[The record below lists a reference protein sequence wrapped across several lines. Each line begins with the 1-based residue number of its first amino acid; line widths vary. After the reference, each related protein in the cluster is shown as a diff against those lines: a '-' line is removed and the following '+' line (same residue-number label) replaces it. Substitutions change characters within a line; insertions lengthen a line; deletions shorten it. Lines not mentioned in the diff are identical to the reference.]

1 MFDTSPWA
9 VTEAAFERGDAMSG
23 KRYLVTGGTGFIGSA
38 IVRRLVEDGHA
49 VRVLDNNSRGN
60 LSRLADVQDDI
71 EFVEADIRDAAAV
84 TKAAEQ
90 TQSIIHLAYVNGTE
104 FFYSKPE
111 LVLDIAIRGM
121 LAVLDAC
128 RANDIG
134 ELVLASSSEVY
145 QTPPTIPTPED
156 VPMVVPDVLNP
167 RFSYGGGKIAC
178 ELMATN
184 YGRTGFERVMTFRP
198 HNVYGPDMGWEHVLP
213 QFAMRASESI
223 AATPSGP
230 VDFQIQGD
238 GTQTRSFVH
247 VDDFATGVMCL
258 LERGEHQN
266 IYNIGNPE
274 ELTIREVVEETFA
287 ILGREPRIVEG
298 ELTAGSTQRRCPDIS
313 KLAGLGYSPAIP
325 FAQGL
330 PSLVDWYVKHGA
342 QRQR

>member
-1 MFDTSPWA
+1 MGS
-9 VTEAAFERGDAMSG
+9 

-38 IVRRLVEDGHA
+38 IVKRLVAEGHS
-49 VRVLDNNSRGN
+49 VCVLDNNSRGN
-60 LSRLADVQDDI
+60 FSRLAEIENDI

-84 TKAAEQ
+84 AAAAKGRQ
-90 TQSIIHLAYVNGTE
+90 AIIHLAYVNGTE

-128 RANDIG
+128 RASDIG

-167 RFSYGGGKIAC
+167 RYSYGGGKIAC

-184 YGRTGFERVMTFRP
+184 YGRNGFDRVMTFRP

-213 QFAMRASESI
+213 QFTMRAMDAI

-230 VDFQIQGD
+230 VDFEIQGD

-247 VDDFATGVMCL
+247 IDDFATGVMCML
-258 LERGEHQN
+258 ARGEHHD

-274 ELTIREVVEETFA
+274 ELTIRQVVEKTFA
-287 ILGREPRIVEG
+287 ILGREPNLIEG

-325 FAQGL
+325 FEKGL
-330 PSLVDWYVKHGA
+330 PSLVEWYVEHGA
-342 QRQR
+342 RAGS